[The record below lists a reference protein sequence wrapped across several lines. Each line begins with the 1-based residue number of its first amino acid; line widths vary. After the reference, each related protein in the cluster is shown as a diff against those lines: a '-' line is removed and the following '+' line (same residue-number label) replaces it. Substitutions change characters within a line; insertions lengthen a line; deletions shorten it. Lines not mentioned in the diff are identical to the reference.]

1 MFSVSESLSEL
12 SELELLELESLS
24 APSSLF
30 MEAGFV
36 LGTTTGGGDILT
48 GADEYEGIIG
58 VDNTKSS
65 ISEPIIGKL
74 AKVDCVFDDCAGE
87 QLKSN
92 IKYLKYCAGFINILH
107 VIDLGMIMHN
117 DNTS

>member
-12 SELELLELESLS
+12 SELELLELESLN

-30 MEAGFV
+30 KEVDFV
-36 LGTTTGGGDILT
+36 FDTATGGGDTLT

-58 VDNTKSS
+58 VDNAKSS

-74 AKVDCVFDDCAGE
+74 AKVDCTFDDCAGE
-87 QLKSN
+87 QLKRS
-92 IKYLKYCAGFINILH
+92 
-107 VIDLGMIMHN
+107 M
-117 DNTS
+117 

>member
-12 SELELLELESLS
+12 SELELLELESLN
-24 APSSLF
+24 APSSLVK
-30 MEAGFV
+30 EVDFV
-36 LGTTTGGGDILT
+36 FGTATGGEDAVT

-74 AKVDCVFDDCAGE
+74 AKVDCAFEDCAGE
-87 QLKSN
+87 LKSN
-92 IKYLKYCAGFINILH
+92 MQCLKYSAIVINIH
-107 VIDLGMIMHN
+107 VMQYLIL
-117 DNTS
+117 SL